1 MLPAPGRW
9 GGAAR
14 RAEGCSLS
22 IAKCGRLPAGSG
34 EEDGWRLGRIID
46 PFAVEWEIG
55 TPLGGW
61 TPT

>member
-9 GGAAR
+9 GGAT
-14 RAEGCSLS
+14 GQSCTFV
-22 IAKCGRLPAGSG
+22 KNQMWTLPAGSG
-34 EEDGWRLGRIID
+34 EEDGWRPGRIID

-55 TPLGGW
+55 TPLVGW